1 MDSAYEIWYMLVSG
15 ARPKVKKPDSH
26 FAVYLFSFK
35 LKRKEELEIAIKE
48 N

>member
-1 MDSAYEIWYMLVSG
+1 LVYVG
-15 ARPKVKKPDSH
+15 VWGTPKSKKPDSH

-35 LKRKEELEIAIKE
+35 LKRKEELEIEIKE